1 MAALSGLEK
10 PKVKTAWLFLTPIL
24 ITLSLVALWPLL
36 RTIYFSFTDAN
47 LGDLSHFNFIGFD
60 NYLHKADG
68 EWDGLLVD
76 SSWWRAVWNTLCFT
90 VASVS
95 LETIIGMVIALV
107 MNQTFPGR
115 GIVRAAVLIPW
126 AVPTIVSAT
135 MWSWMFNDQYGI
147 INHALVTLHL
157 ISEPIA
163 WTSDHDVVMASVV
176 LVDVWKTAPFMSLLI
191 LAALQ
196 MLPSDCYE
204 AAKVDGI
211 HPIKVF
217 FKVTLPLIRPAL
229 MVAVIFRAMDALR
242 VFDVIYVLTSN
253 NTKTMSMSV
262 FARQQLVD
270 FQNVGYGSAASTMLF
285 MTIALSIITYVMIGR
300 VRFDEGGDA

>member
-10 PKVKTAWLFLTPIL
+10 PKVKIAWLFLTPIL
-24 ITLSLVALWPLL
+24 ITLALVALWPLL

-60 NYLHKADG
+60 NYLHKTDG

-95 LETIIGMVIALV
+95 LETVVGMVIALV

-147 INHALVTLHL
+147 INHALMTLHL

-253 NTKTMSMSV
+253 NSKTMSMSV

-285 MTIALSIITYVMIGR
+285 MTIALCIIAYVMIGR